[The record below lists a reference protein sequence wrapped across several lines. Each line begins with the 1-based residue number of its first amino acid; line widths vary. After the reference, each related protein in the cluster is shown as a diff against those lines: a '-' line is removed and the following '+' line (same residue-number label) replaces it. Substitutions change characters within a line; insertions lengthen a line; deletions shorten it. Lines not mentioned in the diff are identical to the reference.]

1 MCAILAL
8 AEKRYRRSV
17 EVLQHK
23 LKSERQIRVIHQT
36 CAGGQDGWNWPY
48 FLGVYEQKHARK
60 KKKKER
66 SQYSA
71 ILTEQAWMMK
81 DLSHSY
87 QRNFSCETAGSR
99 D

>member
-23 LKSERQIRVIHQT
+23 LKSERQIRVFHQT
-36 CAGGQDGWNWPY
+36 RAGGQDGWNWPY

-60 KKKKER
+60 KKKKKRTKPIFSHLDRTSLDDER
-66 SQYSA
+66 F
-71 ILTEQAWMMK
+71 IT
-81 DLSHSY
+81 
-87 QRNFSCETAGSR
+87 
-99 D
+99 

>member
-23 LKSERQIRVIHQT
+23 LKVRDKYGLFTKSVREVKM
-36 CAGGQDGWNWPY
+36 AGIGRIFWVFINRNTQ
-48 FLGVYEQKHARK
+48 K

-71 ILTEQAWMMK
+71 ILTERAWMMK

-87 QRNFSCETAGSR
+87 QRNFSSETVGSR

>member
-60 KKKKER
+60 KKKKRTKPIFSYLDRTSLDDER
-66 SQYSA
+66 F
-71 ILTEQAWMMK
+71 IT
-81 DLSHSY
+81 
-87 QRNFSCETAGSR
+87 
-99 D
+99 